1 MPWRRTLQEMAKV
14 AKVPTK
20 AAEKKAWK
28 PAAAKAKP
36 RRQGL
41 SPQRGPSPQLKT
53 ARRKLRFLQHNIGDL
68 PWNVVQLLDAS
79 SKQEQGRLINKI
91 VVGKLLHW
99 STKGARKAHHH
110 FKLDDPYLQ
119 ESVRRKFVHRS
130 PKSASARVP
139 SHRDTPKHSKP
150 PSRNTTGSMARNA

>member
-1 MPWRRTLQEMAKV
+1 MPLGLPWRRTLQEMAKV

-91 VVGKLLHW
+91 VVGKKSW
-99 STKGARKAHHH
+99 CKGAPLWRW
-110 FKLDDPYLQ
+110 KLGDPYLQ

-150 PSRNTTGSMARNA
+150 PSRNTTGSMSRNA